1 MTTKITDVLI
11 WSRSKFVHVHCKVL
25 RRWLQR
31 WPAWHQKLPP
41 GIRLGNLAK
50 SWPGVSTRLSIGWT
64 GHMESTIGIEAD
76 CGHNGNLDM
85 KKVLR
90 DDVGQIRS
98 NDDQSTKWYRFPSG
112 YYLGGVTSKSSDWSE
127 NQMVSIL
134 VSKGYVTDNQGREN
148 AEHIILPP
156 VEGFARQG
164 IQRKFS
170 ELLCWTNI
178 FACIGK
184 QALLPLLCIF
194 PPQVKEDIALL
205 LKNKFLRRLR
215 SQLSFVGITS
225 LPEKWIKSNFCE
237 ERDKTGAEEK
247 QISCCSVAETQL
259 IRLSALVQGSNGCK
273 TQTETGAL
281 TNSCQ
286 DQPASKVL
294 STGLPTRRFLRSRS
308 NKWKQDP
315 RIDFVSCGRYRVV
328 EAEQHGRPLH
338 TAAAS
343 RGNWVWQAAASYSSS
358 SSSSYSYSY
367 SSSSSSYTAVSAT

>member
-98 NDDQSTKWYRFPSG
+98 NDDRSTKWYRFPSG

-134 VSKGYVTDNQGREN
+134 VSKGYVTDNQGRE
-148 AEHIILPP
+148 
-156 VEGFARQG
+156 
-164 IQRKFS
+164 RK
-170 ELLCWTNI
+170 CWAHYSATRRRFCKTRDPKKI
-178 FACIGK
+178 FRA
-184 QALLPLLCIF
+184 ALLDKHICLHW
-194 PPQVKEDIALL
+194 KT
-205 LKNKFLRRLR
+205 
-215 SQLSFVGITS
+215 SFVAAAMYISPPSQRGHCS
-225 LPEKWIKSNFCE
+225 SS
-237 ERDKTGAEEK
+237 EK
-247 QISCCSVAETQL
+247 QIPTPPEISAFFCWNNFPPWEMNKVQL
-259 IRLSALVQGSNGCK
+259 
-273 TQTETGAL
+273 
-281 TNSCQ
+281 
-286 DQPASKVL
+286 
-294 STGLPTRRFLRSRS
+294 LRGER
-308 NKWKQDP
+308 
-315 RIDFVSCGRYRVV
+315 
-328 EAEQHGRPLH
+328 
-338 TAAAS
+338 
-343 RGNWVWQAAASYSSS
+343 
-358 SSSSYSYSY
+358 
-367 SSSSSSYTAVSAT
+367 

>member
-1 MTTKITDVLI
+1 MIQIQVCAQSLQ
-11 WSRSKFVHVHCKVL
+11 SSSS
-25 RRWLQR
+25 WLQR

-41 GIRLGNLAK
+41 GIGLGNLAK
-50 SWPGVSTRLSIGWT
+50 SWPGVSTSLSIGWT
-64 GHMESTIGIEAD
+64 GHIESTIGIQAD
-76 CGHNGNLDM
+76 WGHNGNLDM

-98 NDDQSTKWYRFPSG
+98 TDDQSTKWYRFPSG

-134 VSKGYVTDNQGREN
+134 VSEGYVIDNQGREN

-156 VEGFARQG
+156 VGGFARLG

-215 SQLSFVGITS
+215 SQLSFAGITS
-225 LPEKWIKSNFCE
+225 LPEKWIKSNFCGE
-237 ERDKTGAEEK
+237 ERDKTGAEK
-247 QISCCSVAETQL
+247 KTDILLLCGWDTADPFVRSCAELQW
-259 IRLSALVQGSNGCK
+259 VQDS
-273 TQTETGAL
+273 
-281 TNSCQ
+281 
-286 DQPASKVL
+286 DWD
-294 STGLPTRRFLRSRS
+294 RS
-308 NKWKQDP
+308 P
-315 RIDFVSCGRYRVV
+315 
-328 EAEQHGRPLH
+328 P
-338 TAAAS
+338 
-343 RGNWVWQAAASYSSS
+343 
-358 SSSSYSYSY
+358 
-367 SSSSSSYTAVSAT
+367 